1 MYNKQASASSTQ
13 NIPTDN
19 TVSLLVSQIFS
30 MNEGEP
36 VGTVISKSS
45 GKTVISVTDG
55 DPLGAAIPIKV
66 KSKIWSDE
74 FIDLRCLFP
83 HHEENPLT
91 LVISPGMINLQKNT

>member
-1 MYNKQASASSTQ
+1 
-13 NIPTDN
+13 
-19 TVSLLVSQIFS
+19 

-36 VGTVISKSS
+36 VGTVIGTSS

-74 FIDLRCLFP
+74 FIDLRCLFTRKI
-83 HHEENPLT
+83 HL
-91 LVISPGMINLQKNT
+91 L